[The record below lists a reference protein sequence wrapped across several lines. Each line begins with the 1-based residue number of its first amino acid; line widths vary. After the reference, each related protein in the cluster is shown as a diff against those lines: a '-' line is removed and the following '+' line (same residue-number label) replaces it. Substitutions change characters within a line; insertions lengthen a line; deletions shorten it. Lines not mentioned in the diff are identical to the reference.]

1 MLPERFVEGYDCR
14 VKILHVE
21 AGRKML
27 GGANQV
33 RALVR
38 GLRER
43 GVENVLV
50 CPPGDVAGMQIRGLR
65 FSAGF
70 AGQGESAWVRP
81 RHDGTIVLPM
91 GGDLDIGL
99 ARRLR
104 AVFRSVRPDIVHVHS
119 RRGADLYAGLACLAE
134 GLPAVLTRRVDS
146 PEPSFWA
153 RFKYRPYRAIVA
165 ISRAVEAQLT
175 GGAGL
180 DRTRVRRIPSA
191 VNPHEFLPDR
201 TARARLLAEF
211 ALPEDA
217 FVAAV
222 SAQLIKRKGHDVL
235 LACLP
240 QLVQRYPELRVVCF
254 GEGSL
259 KRRLRRRIG
268 ALGLGSLFQLAG
280 FRRDLPSLLPGVD
293 VLVHP
298 ARREG
303 LGVALLEAM
312 SSGVPV
318 VASTAGGIVDV
329 VEPEVEGLLV
339 PPDNPAELGAA
350 LERII
355 GDASLRKRMG
365 IAGRARVQREFS
377 VELMAKRY
385 LDLYR
390 EILMDTETNR
400 RGVEVLS

>member
-1 MLPERFVEGYDCR
+1 M
-14 VKILHVE
+14 KILHVE

-33 RALVR
+33 CGLVR

-50 CPPGDVAGMQIRGLR
+50 CPPGDVAGMQVRGLR

-81 RHDGTIVLPM
+81 GGDGMIVLPM
-91 GGDLDIGL
+91 GGDLDFGL
-99 ARRLR
+99 VRRLR
-104 AVFRSVRPDIVHVHS
+104 AVFSSVRPDIVHVHS
-119 RRGADLYAGLACLAE
+119 RRGADLFAGFACFAE

-146 PEPSFWA
+146 PEPASWA

-175 GGAGL
+175 GRAGL
-180 DRTRVRRIPSA
+180 DKTRIRRIPSA

-211 ALPEDA
+211 TLPEDA

-240 QLVQRYPELRVVCF
+240 ELVQRHPEFRVVCF
-254 GEGSL
+254 GDGPRQ
-259 KRRLRRRIG
+259 RRLRRRID
-268 ALGLGSLFQLAG
+268 ALGLGGHVQLAG

-318 VASTAGGIVDV
+318 VASAVGGIVDV
-329 VEPEVEGLLV
+329 VESEVEGLLV
-339 PPDNPAELGAA
+339 PPDNAADLGAA
-350 LERII
+350 LERVI
-355 GDASLRKRMG
+355 GDARLRKRMG

-390 EILMDTETNR
+390 EILMDAETNR
-400 RGVEVLS
+400 QGAEVLS

>member
-1 MLPERFVEGYDCR
+1 
-14 VKILHVE
+14 
-21 AGRKML
+21 ML

-33 RALVR
+33 CRLVR
-38 GLRER
+38 GLREK
-43 GVENVLV
+43 GVANVLV
-50 CPPGDVAGMQIRGLR
+50 CPPGDIAGLRIRGMS

-70 AGQGESAWVRP
+70 ASHGEIAWARP
-81 RHDGTIVLPM
+81 GGDATIVLPM
-91 GGDLDIGL
+91 SGDLDFGL
-99 ARRLR
+99 VRRLR

-119 RRGADLYAGLACLAE
+119 RRGADLFAGLACLAE
-134 GLPAVLTRRVDS
+134 GLPAVLTRRVDN
-146 PEPSFWA
+146 PEPASWA
-153 RFKYRPYRAIVA
+153 RFKYRPYRSIVA

-175 GGAGL
+175 RRAGL
-180 DRTRVRRIPSA
+180 EQTRIRRIPSA

-201 TARARLLAEF
+201 TARVRLLAEF
-211 ALPEDA
+211 ALPENA
-217 FVAAV
+217 FVVAV

-240 QLVQRYPELRVVCF
+240 ELVQRHPELKVLCF
-254 GEGSL
+254 GDGPL
-259 KRRLRRRIG
+259 KRRLRRRID
-268 ALGLGSLFQLAG
+268 ALGLGRHVQLAG

-318 VASTAGGIVDV
+318 VASAVGGIVDV

-339 PPDNPAELGAA
+339 PPDNAPELRAA
-350 LERII
+350 LERVI
-355 GDASLRKRMG
+355 GDARLRKRMG
-365 IAGRARVQREFS
+365 IAGRTRVQREFS
-377 VELMAKRY
+377 VGLMTERY

-390 EILMDTETNR
+390 D
-400 RGVEVLS
+400 VLAGAHATA

>member
-1 MLPERFVEGYDCR
+1 M
-14 VKILHVE
+14 KILHVE

-33 RALVR
+33 RALVQ

-50 CPPGDVAGMQIRGLR
+50 CPPGDVAGMQIHGLR

-70 AGQGESAWVRP
+70 VGQGEGAWVRLG
-81 RHDGTIVLPM
+81 RDGTIVLPM
-91 GGDLDIGL
+91 GGDLDFGL
-99 ARRLR
+99 VRRLR
-104 AVFRSVRPDIVHVHS
+104 AVFRSVKPDIVHVHS
-119 RRGADLYAGLACLAE
+119 RRGADLFAGLACLAE

-146 PEPSFWA
+146 PEPAIWA

-175 GGAGL
+175 GSAGL
-180 DRTRVRRIPSA
+180 DETRIRRIPSA

-240 QLVQRYPELRVVCF
+240 ELVRRHPELRVVCF
-254 GEGSL
+254 GDGPL
-259 KRRLRRRIG
+259 KRWLRRRVD
-268 ALGLGSLFQLAG
+268 ALGLGRHVQLAG
-280 FRRDLPSLLPGVD
+280 FRSNLPSLLPGVD

-318 VASTAGGIVDV
+318 VASAVGGIVDV
-329 VEPEVEGLLV
+329 VETEVEGLLV
-339 PPDNPAELGAA
+339 PPDDPAELGVA

-355 GDASLRKRMG
+355 GDPRLRKRIG

-390 EILMDTETNR
+390 EILMGTETNR
-400 RGVEVLS
+400 QGAEVLS

>member
-1 MLPERFVEGYDCR
+1 M
-14 VKILHVE
+14 KILHVE
-21 AGRKML
+21 AGRKLL

-33 RALVR
+33 RGLVR

-65 FSAGF
+65 YSAGF
-70 AGQGESAWVRP
+70 AGQGESAWIRP
-81 RHDGTIVLPM
+81 GGDGTIVLPM
-91 GGDLDIGL
+91 GGDLDFGL
-99 ARRLR
+99 VRRLR
-104 AVFRSVRPDIVHVHS
+104 AVFRSIKPDIVHVHS
-119 RRGADLYAGLACLAE
+119 RRGADLFAGLACLAE

-146 PEPSFWA
+146 PEPASWA
-153 RFKYRPYRAIVA
+153 RFKYRPYRTIVA

-175 GGAGL
+175 GRAGL
-180 DRTRVRRIPSA
+180 DKTRIRRIPSA

-211 ALPEDA
+211 ALPKDA
-217 FVAAV
+217 VVAAV

-240 QLVQRYPELRVVCF
+240 ELVQRHPEFRVVCF
-254 GEGSL
+254 GDGPL

-268 ALGLGSLFQLAG
+268 ALRLDRHVQLAG

-318 VASTAGGIVDV
+318 VASAVGGIVDV
-329 VEPEVEGLLV
+329 VESEVEGLLV
-339 PPDNPAELGAA
+339 PPDNAADLGAA

-355 GDASLRKRMG
+355 GDARLRKRMG

-377 VELMAKRY
+377 VGLMAKRY

-390 EILMDTETNR
+390 EILMDAETNR
-400 RGVEVLS
+400 QGAEVLS